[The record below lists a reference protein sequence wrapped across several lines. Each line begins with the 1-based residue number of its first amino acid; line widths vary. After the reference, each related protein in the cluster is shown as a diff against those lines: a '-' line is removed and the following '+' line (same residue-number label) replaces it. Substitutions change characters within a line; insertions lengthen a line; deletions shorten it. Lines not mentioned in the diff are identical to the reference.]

1 LGIFAD
7 YDRVFYEYTVNGH
20 RLELY
25 VLRRMGTSTTSA
37 YYKEVDKKHGNFLS
51 VKVYLAE

>member
-1 LGIFAD
+1 
-7 YDRVFYEYTVNGH
+7 
-20 RLELY
+20 LELY